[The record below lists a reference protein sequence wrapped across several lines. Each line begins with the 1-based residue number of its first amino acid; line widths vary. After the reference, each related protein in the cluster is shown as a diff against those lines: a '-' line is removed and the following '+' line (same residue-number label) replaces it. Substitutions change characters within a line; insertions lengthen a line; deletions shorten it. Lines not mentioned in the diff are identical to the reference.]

1 MTMMQAKEADKMLW
15 KKMAESI
22 RGSILIRPDGKK
34 PMEVQ
39 FALLVND
46 PEVQFLMMSMP
57 RAQPRAG
64 PYDDLRDGKGKGKD
78 EKGKGKKGKGKG
90 FELPQGCSQTTK
102 EEKNQFAM
110 HTIVS
115 SVRMPK
121 MGSGARGVSMFV
133 GNASGQNHMP
143 PVPMSD
149 STTVTHQESVSS
161 HLQVLLIAVLQTASS
176 LILSCQI

>member
-1 MTMMQAKEADKMLW
+1 
-15 KKMAESI
+15 MAPFSFGLMGRSPWES
-22 RGSILIRPDGKK
+22 S
-34 PMEVQ
+34 

-46 PEVQFLMMSMP
+46 PEVQFLMMPMP

-102 EEKNQFAM
+102 EGKPICNAYNRQQCSYAKDGKRCKRGF
-110 HTIVS
+110 HVCWKC
-115 SVRMPK
+115 VRPK
-121 MGSGARGVSMFV
+121 PYATCT
-133 GNASGQNHMP
+133 
-143 PVPMSD
+143 MSD